1 MCRAF
6 RPSAMLPRRRLRF
19 IQKCTLFYSEL
30 RAGSPS
36 RKPTP
41 LCCTRFRAPMS
52 QRYVPQ
58 FKANDL
64 TARENFVRQSIWFH
78 SIPYR
83 SSTYPR
89 RTPHLDQ
96 VTSGSVPRM
105 QGRSLA
111 GNAPEI

>member
-58 FKANDL
+58 IKATDL
-64 TARENFVRQSIWFH
+64 TAREIISFVRAFGSIQFL
-78 SIPYR
+78 
-83 SSTYPR
+83 TEA
-89 RTPHLDQ
+89 PHI
-96 VTSGSVPRM
+96 
-105 QGRSLA
+105 LA
-111 GNAPEI
+111 ALPIWPK